1 MSQMKSEIYLIENW
15 KNDKKKI
22 GEKQEFQYLD
32 NIITKMISFVTLT
45 LLKTMSIALE
55 LNKYLKPALFFKVAL
70 P

>member
-1 MSQMKSEIYLIENW
+1 MT
-15 KNDKKKI
+15 KKI

-45 LLKTMSIALE
+45 LLKAMSIALE

-70 P
+70 PLYFEGKMKKVKKH

>member
-1 MSQMKSEIYLIENW
+1 MT
-15 KNDKKKI
+15 KKI

-45 LLKTMSIALE
+45 LLKTMLIALE

>member
-1 MSQMKSEIYLIENW
+1 MT
-15 KNDKKKI
+15 KKI

-55 LNKYLKPALFFKVAL
+55 LNK
-70 P
+70 

>member
-15 KNDKKKI
+15 KMTKKI